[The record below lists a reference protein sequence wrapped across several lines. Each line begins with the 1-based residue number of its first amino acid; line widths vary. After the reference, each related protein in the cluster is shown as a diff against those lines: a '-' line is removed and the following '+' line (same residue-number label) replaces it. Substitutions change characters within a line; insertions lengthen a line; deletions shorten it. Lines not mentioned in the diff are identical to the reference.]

1 MSENGADRKPEI
13 PETDENRWFINEKII
28 RQPLT
33 KRQVFRRLLLT
44 AFCAIL
50 FGVLSAVCFVVTQP
64 LAQKVFGQ
72 GTDETSGQI
81 TIPRDE
87 LETTPAAT
95 EAVTEPETPV
105 ETEPMEQLIQSEL
118 KKYEYSVEDL
128 DKLYGNLRS
137 IAAEADKSI
146 VTVHSIQR
154 EKDWFNNPIETTGQF
169 SGIITARTRGEI
181 LVLVPKAAVES
192 ADSIEVSFLDGIVR
206 EGTIRQS
213 DSLMDLAIVSVSISD
228 LDSAQADKLKP
239 IELGNSYGIKQGDVV
254 VAVGA
259 PAGIVHSSSYGFV
272 SYVVRNVQVIDG
284 SLRLFFTDAGTDVEA
299 GTFLLNTSGQL
310 VGWATD
316 QYTENKDKN
325 MAAVIGISDYKGA
338 LELLSNGIPVP
349 YFGVRGQEVSQEM
362 ASSGMPKGIYVT
374 ECAADS
380 PAYKS
385 GIQPGDVLTWMN
397 GTEIKN
403 MKDFQNQLEALPVGE
418 TVQVAVLR
426 SNGRNEYKE
435 IEYQVT
441 IGAR

>member
-64 LAQKVFGQ
+64 LAQKVLGQ

-154 EKDWFNNPIETTGQF
+154 EKDWFNNPIETTGQILLRCPF
-169 SGIITARTRGEI
+169 WTA
-181 LVLVPKAAVES
+181 LC
-192 ADSIEVSFLDGIVR
+192 
-206 EGTIRQS
+206 
-213 DSLMDLAIVSVSISD
+213 
-228 LDSAQADKLKP
+228 
-239 IELGNSYGIKQGDVV
+239 
-254 VAVGA
+254 
-259 PAGIVHSSSYGFV
+259 
-272 SYVVRNVQVIDG
+272 
-284 SLRLFFTDAGTDVEA
+284 
-299 GTFLLNTSGQL
+299 
-310 VGWATD
+310 
-316 QYTENKDKN
+316 
-325 MAAVIGISDYKGA
+325 
-338 LELLSNGIPVP
+338 
-349 YFGVRGQEVSQEM
+349 VRGL
-362 ASSGMPKGIYVT
+362 SGRAI
-374 ECAADS
+374 
-380 PAYKS
+380 
-385 GIQPGDVLTWMN
+385 L
-397 GTEIKN
+397 
-403 MKDFQNQLEALPVGE
+403 
-418 TVQVAVLR
+418 
-426 SNGRNEYKE
+426 
-435 IEYQVT
+435 
-441 IGAR
+441 